1 MKAQTE
7 RLNSTVPSPLRP
19 GGQRLPFCPAQGKSA
34 LASTSLLL
42 GLLLTLLCPAPL
54 ALAESRLGRLFF
66 TPERRQQLDYQRQMN
81 IQPEPEV
88 VPQDPM
94 LTINGVVT
102 RSSGKRTLWINGMA
116 LSEDSDLSD
125 LELVPV
131 PAEPGRLIVHASEN
145 PTAQASVGDTLNR
158 NTGATTDLLN
168 GGRIRIRR
176 QP

>member
-1 MKAQTE
+1 
-7 RLNSTVPSPLRP
+7 
-19 GGQRLPFCPAQGKSA
+19 
-34 LASTSLLL
+34 
-42 GLLLTLLCPAPL
+42 
-54 ALAESRLGRLFF
+54 
-66 TPERRQQLDYQRQMN
+66 
-81 IQPEPEV
+81 
-88 VPQDPM
+88 M